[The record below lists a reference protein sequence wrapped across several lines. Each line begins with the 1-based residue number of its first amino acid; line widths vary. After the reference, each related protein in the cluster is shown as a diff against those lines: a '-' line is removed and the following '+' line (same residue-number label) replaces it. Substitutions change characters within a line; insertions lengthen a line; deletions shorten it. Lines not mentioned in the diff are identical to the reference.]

1 MKLTTREKSALIMEA
16 FVTIV
21 ILLLVNLSVI
31 VILNDMIQTNPG
43 LQDGIFIIKRSMV
56 IGPNHYQLWSW
67 ENIFIGLM
75 IAADAGVVYWRLIR
89 RYHQMQ
95 LRHIIDELHYI
106 ANGHFDHRIPFTLKG
121 DTQRVVTSVNALV
134 DSVISSIEDERRI
147 EKSKD
152 ELITNVSHDLRTPLT
167 SIIGYLGL
175 IEDHQYHSE
184 DDILKYTHTA
194 FSKAKQMKSLV
205 EDLFEY
211 TKMRQTDTPM
221 NISKIDINQMLEQLA
236 ASFEL
241 EAEDKGIKVSVD
253 IDDKPLQIEA
263 DAEKL
268 GRVFNNLITNALKYG
283 DGGHNI
289 ILRSKPVSERE
300 IQVSVENDGSP
311 IPEASLKQVFERFYR
326 VEGSRSKAT
335 GGTGLGL
342 AIAQSIVDRHGGYI
356 YVTSDK
362 KMTRFIIHLPVK
374 NGEKI
379 ERVQPKLSPEENREE

>member
-1 MKLTTREKSALIMEA
+1 MEA

-75 IAADAGVVYWRLIR
+75 IVADAGVVYWRLIR

-289 ILRSKPVSERE
+289 ILRSKPVSARE

>member
-1 MKLTTREKSALIMEA
+1 
-16 FVTIV
+16 
-21 ILLLVNLSVI
+21 
-31 VILNDMIQTNPG
+31 
-43 LQDGIFIIKRSMV
+43 
-56 IGPNHYQLWSW
+56 
-67 ENIFIGLM
+67 
-75 IAADAGVVYWRLIR
+75 
-89 RYHQMQ
+89 
-95 LRHIIDELHYI
+95 
-106 ANGHFDHRIPFTLKG
+106 
-121 DTQRVVTSVNALV
+121 
-134 DSVISSIEDERRI
+134 
-147 EKSKD
+147 
-152 ELITNVSHDLRTPLT
+152 
-167 SIIGYLGL
+167 
-175 IEDHQYHSE
+175 
-184 DDILKYTHTA
+184 
-194 FSKAKQMKSLV
+194 MKSLV

-241 EAEDKGIKVSVD
+241 EAEDKGIKIAID
-253 IDDKPLQIEA
+253 ADDKPLQIEA

-268 GRVFNNLITNALKYG
+268 GRVFNNLIANALKYG

-300 IQVSVENDGSP
+300 IQVSVENDGSQ

-356 YVTSDK
+356 YVTSDP

-374 NGEKI
+374 NGERI
-379 ERVQPKLSPEENREE
+379 ERVQPTTTPEENLEE